1 MKYLLYI
8 SILFS
13 SQAFA
18 QQSGFVEVMR
28 KDGSFSFVSADN
40 LGNIY
45 VLTLENQLK
54 KFSSRGDSMGVFND
68 VRRYGIIT
76 SINTSNPLRTIL
88 YFGNYRTVLVL
99 DRFLNVVNVIDLKKS
114 KLFQVEV
121 VCPSYDNNIWVFDEQ
136 ENKLK
141 KVSEDGKTIAETA
154 DLRIALDEAI
164 MPNWIADRNGLVYV
178 YDVHRG
184 IFIFDYYGVLKTK
197 VSLLNWTDLQ
207 VIDQAIFGRS
217 GKKILKYIPGTLQI
231 QELELPELIQKA
243 NKLCIQPQGVYVLT
257 ETGVILFSY

>member
-8 SILFS
+8 LLIFT
-13 SQAFA
+13 SQAFS
-18 QQSGFVEVMR
+18 QQSRFVEVMR

-54 KFSSRGDSMGVFND
+54 KFNSRGDSMGVFND
-68 VRRYGIIT
+68 VRRYGVIT

-88 YFGNYRTVLVL
+88 YFGNYRTILVL

-121 VCPSYDNNIWVFDEQ
+121 VSPSFDNNIWIFDEQ

-141 KVSEDGKTIAETA
+141 KVSEDGKTIAETT

-178 YDVHRG
+178 YDMNRG

-197 VSLLNWTDLQ
+197 VSIMNWTDLQ
-207 VIDQAIFGRS
+207 VIDQAIFGRLEN
-217 GKKILKYIPGTLQI
+217 KILKFIPGTLQI
-231 QELELPELIQKA
+231 QEIELPDLIKKA
-243 NKLCIQPQGVYVLT
+243 TKLCIQPQGIYVLT
-257 ETGVILFSY
+257 ESGVILYSY